1 MATRPFHRRFGT
13 RRLFAARGPR
23 RYVMLTPL
31 GADLTRDGGRP
42 VLIEHRAADRTQS
55 RPAGWYVEAPPWQPV
70 SYDTAREAA
79 QQAAQRVWDYDLQYE
94 PGLAPV

>member
-70 SYDTAREAA
+70 SYHTARETA
-79 QQAAQRVWDYDLQYE
+79 QQATQRVRDHDREHE